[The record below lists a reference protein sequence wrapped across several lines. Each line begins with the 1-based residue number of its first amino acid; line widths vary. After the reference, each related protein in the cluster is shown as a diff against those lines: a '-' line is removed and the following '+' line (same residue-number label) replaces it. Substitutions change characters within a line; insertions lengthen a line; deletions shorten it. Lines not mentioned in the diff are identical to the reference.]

1 MLASC
6 NNVNPITEDT
16 GRSLQASSPDEIAF
30 VEFTDKLGYFMF
42 NRKNDQL
49 IFQDNNYDS
58 KIDRYTILTCVPF
71 RSETKKMRI
80 FIKDDNDQIILMVKG
95 AESEICKLV
104 NNNESQWLN
113 YKTKELSK
121 KGLRTLAFCYKLIDK
136 ETYNTFKENY
146 DKSYPDQKEQ

>member
-16 GRSLQASSPDEIAF
+16 GRSLQASSPDEISF
-30 VEFTDKLGYFMF
+30 VEFTDNLGYIMY
-42 NRKNDQL
+42 NRKNDL
-49 IFQDNNYDS
+49 IMFQDSNLNNRYDRF
-58 KIDRYTILTCVPF
+58 DILTCVPF

-80 FIKDDNDQIILMVKG
+80 FIKDSNDQIILMIKG

-136 ETYNTFKENY
+136 DVYNTFKENY